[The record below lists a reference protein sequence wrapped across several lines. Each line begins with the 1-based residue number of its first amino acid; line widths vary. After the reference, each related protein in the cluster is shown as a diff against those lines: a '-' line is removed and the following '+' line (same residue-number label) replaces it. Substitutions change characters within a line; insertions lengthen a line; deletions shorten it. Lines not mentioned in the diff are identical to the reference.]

1 MYNTREALAYSG
13 KLPVQQNPAGVT
25 PQLLD
30 LLAMQKVEADKKA
43 AAQTLAMSAGQANM
57 PTVAQGIEQQALN
70 SARGEIAQKLG
81 LAGLAQQQPPQGPAP
96 QMPPQQGLE
105 GAPSPLPES
114 YQEGGIVAF
123 AGTTDGSKVPYAEEE
138 RKSDREAL
146 TNELSK
152 FGYAAA
158 DIAVMPIRA
167 VTALYNNLVLRPA
180 RALGAETGYLPMVG
194 GGDYGTEE
202 YRSVTPYSDRAY
214 VEAQGEKPVA
224 KPASTSTAT
233 MPTDATRRGDIRFPP
248 SGSLTPVSIPAY
260 RREKAVG
267 LADAVKANLSA
278 VNPPATPAVNAPA
291 AYDPNSFTG
300 MAMKAQ
306 TDAAALKP
314 EDAYAKGKEEYQT
327 EIGAGLAKDRESQ
340 QARIAGIQALYD
352 RQAGER
358 PSNFI
363 RGLQL
368 MGKNTRGFGLGGAF
382 EGVSEGIDKSAA
394 GYTTQDIANQTAIDG
409 LNAAMEKARQSD
421 DIGRYTAAKSARD
434 AILTQKKEATKDLSQ
449 LAGYE
454 QQAQTAAL
462 RLSSEEKRA
471 IAQNLNA
478 KEIAYIQAAS
488 ANRPGE
494 TERLLKKYN
503 DLKITDPAA
512 AENMM
517 KDLERIKTGSK
528 PETAQQTLEL
538 KRQALMAKDE
548 SYKMAAIA
556 YYNAKDPAKKQKA
569 KDTMDA
575 IEKAYG
581 ITGES
586 TPDAGIGAPPPGAV
600 KKIG

>member
-13 KLPVQQNPAGVT
+13 KLPVQQNPTGVT

-43 AAQTLAMSAGQANM
+43 AAQALAMSAGQANM

-81 LAGLAQQQPPQGPAP
+81 LAGLMQQQAPQGPMPQQPPSE
-96 QMPPQQGLE
+96 GLAS
-105 GAPSPLPES
+105 APSPLPES

-123 AGTTDGSKVPYAEEE
+123 AEAGQVPKAEEE
-138 RKSDREAL
+138 LKSDREAL
-146 TNELSK
+146 TNALSK

-214 VEAQGEKPVA
+214 VEAQNA
-224 KPASTSTAT
+224 KPAGAEERPYVERDLSRRQPGVASLEGNKTPKVVQLAPRVTS
-233 MPTDATRRGDIRFPP
+233 
-248 SGSLTPVSIPAY
+248 S
-260 RREKAVG
+260 G
-267 LADAVKANLSA
+267 LADAAKANLAAVKPPVTSA
-278 VNPPATPAVNAPA
+278 VTTPT

-358 PSNFI
+358 PSNFM

-368 MGKNTRGFGLGGAF
+368 MGKNTRGIGLGGAF
-382 EGVSEGIDKSAA
+382 EGVSEGIDKSTA

-421 DIGRYTAAKSARD
+421 DIGRYSAAKTARD
-434 AILTQKKEATKDLSQ
+434 AIFSRQAEAKKDLGQ

-462 RLSSEEKRA
+462 RLTSEEKRA

-494 TERLLKKYN
+494 TERLLKTYN
-503 DLKITDPAA
+503 DLKLTDPAA
-512 AENMM
+512 AEEMM
-517 KDLERIKTGSK
+517 KNLERIKTGSK

-538 KRQALMAKDE
+538 KRQTLMAKDE
-548 SYKMAAIA
+548 SYKMASMA
-556 YYNAKDPAKKQKA
+556 YYNAKDSVKKQKA

-581 ITGES
+581 IVGDS
-586 TPDAGIGAPPPGAV
+586 APNAGVGAPPAGAV
-600 KKIG
+600 KQIG

>member
-13 KLPVQQNPAGVT
+13 NLPVQKNPAGVT

-30 LLAMQKVEADKKA
+30 LLALQKVDADKKA
-43 AAQTLAMSAGQANM
+43 AAQAIAIASGQANM
-57 PTVAQGIEQQALN
+57 PTVAQGIEQQALQ

-81 LAGLAQQQPPQGPAP
+81 LAGLAQQQAPQGPQGPAP
-96 QMPPQQGLE
+96 QQPPAQGIAS
-105 GAPSPLPES
+105 APSPLPES

-123 AGTTDGSKVPYAEEE
+123 AEAGQVPKAEEE
-138 RKSDREAL
+138 LKSDREAL
-146 TNELSK
+146 TNALSK

-194 GGDYGTEE
+194 GGEYGTEE

-214 VEAQGEKPVA
+214 VEAQGA
-224 KPASTSTAT
+224 KPKTTEERPYVERDLSRRQPGVASLEGNVTPKVVQPAPRVTS
-233 MPTDATRRGDIRFPP
+233 
-248 SGSLTPVSIPAY
+248 S
-260 RREKAVG
+260 G

-278 VNPPATPAVNAPA
+278 VNPPATTTTPAA
-291 AYDPNSFTG
+291 AYDPNSFMG

-352 RQAGER
+352 RQVGER

-382 EGVSEGIDKSAA
+382 EGVSEGIDKSTA

-421 DIGRYTAAKSARD
+421 DIGRYTAAKTARD
-434 AILTQKKEATKDLSQ
+434 AILTRQAEAKKDLGP

-454 QQAQTAAL
+454 QQAQTA
-462 RLSSEEKRA
+462 RERITSEEKRA
-471 IAQNLNA
+471 ADQNANA
-478 KEIAYIQAAS
+478 LRVANIQAAP
-488 ANRPGE
+488 RPDV
-494 TERLLKKYN
+494 TERRIAEYNRLKA
-503 DLKITDPAA
+503 IDPAA
-512 AENMM
+512 AAEY
-517 KDLERIKTGSK
+517 IKTLELVTTGSRG
-528 PETAQQTLEL
+528 ETAQQTLEL
-538 KRQALMAKDE
+538 KRQGLMAKDE
-548 SYKMAAIA
+548 NYKMAAMA
-556 YYNAKDPAKKQKA
+556 YYNAKTPEKKQKA

-575 IEKAYG
+575 IERAYG
-581 ITGES
+581 IVGDS
-586 TPDAGIGAPPPGAV
+586 TAGAGTPPPDVAALLQKYG
-600 KKIG
+600 K